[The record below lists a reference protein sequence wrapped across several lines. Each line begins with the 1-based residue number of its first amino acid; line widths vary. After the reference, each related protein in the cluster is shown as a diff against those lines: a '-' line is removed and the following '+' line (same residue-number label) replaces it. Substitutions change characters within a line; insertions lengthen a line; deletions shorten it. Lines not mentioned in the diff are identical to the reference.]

1 MSNLAQKGTLY
12 IVATPIGNLSDLSER
27 AKTILASVDLIAAED
42 TRHTK
47 KLLQHLA
54 INRPLLALHEHN
66 EDAKSELVA
75 DRLMS
80 GEAVALV
87 SDAGTPLIS
96 DPGFPLVRECHQRSI
111 PVSPIPGPSAL
122 IAGLSASG
130 LATDEFHF
138 LGFVPRKSS
147 ARRELFATR
156 SQMTS
161 TWVFYE
167 SSHRI
172 VESLRDLAAILG
184 DFRRV
189 VLARELT
196 KLHETIISAPLSELI
211 DRVSSDENQQ
221 KGEFVVIVEGA
232 AQLEES
238 EDFLEVDRILRIL
251 MADFPLKQASSLVA
265 EITGVKKNI
274 VYQRGLALKG

>member
-47 KLLQHLA
+47 KLLQHLG

-161 TWVFYE
+161 TWIFYE

-172 VESLRDLAAILG
+172 VESLSDLAAILG

-189 VLARELT
+189 ALARELT
-196 KLHETIISAPLSELI
+196 KLHETIISAPLSGLI
-211 DRVSSDENQQ
+211 DRVISDENQQ

-232 AQLEES
+232 AQLEEG

-251 MADFPLKQASSLVA
+251 LAELPLKQASSLVA

-274 VYQRGLALKG
+274 VYQRGLALKE

>member
-47 KLLQHLA
+47 KLLQHLG

-111 PVSPIPGPSAL
+111 SVSPIPGPSAL

-211 DRVSSDENQQ
+211 DRVISDENQQ

-251 MADFPLKQASSLVA
+251 MADLPLKQASSLVA

>member
-47 KLLQHLA
+47 KLLQHLG

-111 PVSPIPGPSAL
+111 TVSPIPGPSAL

-211 DRVSSDENQQ
+211 DRVISDENQQ

-232 AQLEES
+232 AQLEEG

-251 MADFPLKQASSLVA
+251 MADLPLKQASSLVA

>member
-211 DRVSSDENQQ
+211 DRVISDENQQ

-251 MADFPLKQASSLVA
+251 MADLPLKQASSLVA

>member
-172 VESLRDLAAILG
+172 VESLRDLAAIVG

-211 DRVSSDENQQ
+211 DRVISDENQQ

-251 MADFPLKQASSLVA
+251 MADLPLKQASSLVA

>member
-47 KLLQHLA
+47 KLLQHLG

-196 KLHETIISAPLSELI
+196 KLHETIISEPLSELI
-211 DRVSSDENQQ
+211 DRVISDENQQ

-251 MADFPLKQASSLVA
+251 MADLPLKQASSLVA

>member
-211 DRVSSDENQQ
+211 DRVISDENQQ

-238 EDFLEVDRILRIL
+238 EDFVEVDRILRIL
-251 MADFPLKQASSLVA
+251 MADLPLKQASSLVA

>member
-1 MSNLAQKGTLY
+1 VSNLAQKGTLY

-47 KLLQHLA
+47 KLLQHLG

-111 PVSPIPGPSAL
+111 TVSPIPGPSAL

-211 DRVSSDENQQ
+211 DRVISDENQQ

-232 AQLEES
+232 AQLEEG

-251 MADFPLKQASSLVA
+251 MADLPLKQASSLVA

>member
-1 MSNLAQKGTLY
+1 VSNLAQKGTLY

-47 KLLQHLA
+47 KLLQHLG

-211 DRVSSDENQQ
+211 DRVISDENQQ

-251 MADFPLKQASSLVA
+251 IEDLPFKQASSLVA

>member
-1 MSNLAQKGTLY
+1 VSNLAQKGTLY

-47 KLLQHLA
+47 KLLQHLG

-147 ARRELFATR
+147 ARRELFAAR

-184 DFRRV
+184 EFRRV

-211 DRVSSDENQQ
+211 DRVISDENQQ

-251 MADFPLKQASSLVA
+251 MADLPLKQASSLVA

>member
-1 MSNLAQKGTLY
+1 VSNLAQKGTLY

-147 ARRELFATR
+147 ARRELFAAR

-184 DFRRV
+184 EFRRV

-211 DRVSSDENQQ
+211 DRVISDENQQ

-251 MADFPLKQASSLVA
+251 MADLPLKQASSLVA

>member
-47 KLLQHLA
+47 KLLQHLG

-211 DRVSSDENQQ
+211 DRVISDENQQ

-232 AQLEES
+232 AQLEEG
-238 EDFLEVDRILRIL
+238 EDFLEVDRVLRIL
-251 MADFPLKQASSLVA
+251 MADLPLKQASSLVA

>member
-47 KLLQHLA
+47 KLLQHLG

-75 DRLMS
+75 DRSMS

-211 DRVSSDENQQ
+211 DRVISDENQQ

-251 MADFPLKQASSLVA
+251 MVDLPLKQASSLVA

>member
-1 MSNLAQKGTLY
+1 VSNLAQKGTLY

-47 KLLQHLA
+47 KLLQHLG
-54 INRPLLALHEHN
+54 IHRPLLALHEHN

-211 DRVSSDENQQ
+211 DRVISDENQQ

>member
-47 KLLQHLA
+47 KLLQHLG

-96 DPGFPLVRECHQRSI
+96 DPGFPLVRECHQRLI

-211 DRVSSDENQQ
+211 DRVISDENQQ

-251 MADFPLKQASSLVA
+251 MADLPLKQASSLVA

>member
-47 KLLQHLA
+47 KLLQHLG

-111 PVSPIPGPSAL
+111 TVSPIPGPSAL

-147 ARRELFATR
+147 ARRKLFATR

-211 DRVSSDENQQ
+211 DRVISDENQQ

-251 MADFPLKQASSLVA
+251 IADLPLKQASSLVA

>member
-47 KLLQHLA
+47 KLLQHLG

-211 DRVSSDENQQ
+211 DRVISDENQQ

-232 AQLEES
+232 AQLEEG

-251 MADFPLKQASSLVA
+251 MVDLPLKQASSLVA

>member
-1 MSNLAQKGTLY
+1 VSNLAQKGTLY

-211 DRVSSDENQQ
+211 DRVISDENQQ

-251 MADFPLKQASSLVA
+251 MADLPLKQASSLVA

>member
-47 KLLQHLA
+47 KLLQHLG

-211 DRVSSDENQQ
+211 DRVISDENQQ

-232 AQLEES
+232 AQLEEG

-251 MADFPLKQASSLVA
+251 MADLPLKQASSLVA